1 MKNGKDEK
9 LSELFSAYTSEEK
22 SPDISATNKAKEYM
36 NKTRVAE
43 KATVAAVET
52 AGGSSAGSDAG
63 LNNRKKTLITVAVAL
78 FLIAFAIVCY
88 HVANKRGGGACFSS
102 SALKTVEITEDN
114 VTSTNYEYKD
124 FLPFVVAN
132 DVETYREYKLAKAA
146 AGHKKNDIAVY
157 YVKVKI
163 SESDEMAEIAGA
175 EFEVYV
181 EVSGVI
187 WKNLDEYKNTK
198 NSTKIENIDFYY
210 GSENGN
216 VYYFVHDDYGYNL
229 KFLNADDKTATLTY
243 IAGKFTT

>member
-1 MKNGKDEK
+1 MKNGKEEK

-22 SPDISATNKAKEYM
+22 SPDISATSKAKEYM

-52 AGGSSAGSDAG
+52 AGGSSVGSDAG

-124 FLPFVVAN
+124 FLPFIESEY
-132 DVETYREYKLAKAA
+132 VERYAEYKLKNSE
-146 AGHKKNDIAVY
+146 AGYKKGDIVAY
-157 YVKVKI
+157 YVKVNI
-163 SESDEMAEIAGA
+163 TENEEIADT
-175 EFEVYV
+175 EFEIYV
-181 EVSGVI
+181 ELPRVKVR
-187 WKNLDEYKNTK
+187 KLEEYKNAPK
-198 NSTKIENIDFYY
+198 SRKIENIVFYY
-210 GSENGN
+210 GSEGGDA
-216 VYYFVHDDYGYNL
+216 YYFVHSEYGYNL
-229 KFLNADDKTATLTY
+229 KFIKSDDKTAVLTY

>member
-124 FLPFVVAN
+124 FLPFIESEY
-132 DVETYREYKLAKAA
+132 VERYDEYKLKNSE
-146 AGHKKNDIAVY
+146 AGYNKGDIVAY
-157 YVKVKI
+157 YVKVNI
-163 SESDEMAEIAGA
+163 TENEEIADT
-175 EFEVYV
+175 EFEIYV
-181 EVSGVI
+181 ELPRVKV
-187 WKNLDEYKNTK
+187 KKLEEYKNAPK
-198 NSTKIENIDFYY
+198 SKKIENIVFYY
-210 GSENGN
+210 GSEGGDA
-216 VYYFVHDDYGYNL
+216 YYFVHSDYGYNL
-229 KFLNADDKTATLTY
+229 KFIKSDDKTAVLTY

>member
-102 SALKTVEITEDN
+102 SVLKTVEITEDN

-124 FLPFVVAN
+124 FLPFIESEY
-132 DVETYREYKLAKAA
+132 VERYDEYKLKNSE
-146 AGHKKNDIAVY
+146 AGYKKGDIVAY
-157 YVKVKI
+157 YVKVNI
-163 SESDEMAEIAGA
+163 TENEEIADT
-175 EFEVYV
+175 EFEIYV
-181 EVSGVI
+181 ELPRVKV
-187 WKNLDEYKNTK
+187 KKLEEYKNAPK
-198 NSTKIENIDFYY
+198 SKKIENIVFYY
-210 GSENGN
+210 GSEGGDS
-216 VYYFVHDDYGYNL
+216 YYFVHSEYGYNL
-229 KFLNADDKTATLTY
+229 KFIKSDDKTAVLTY